1 MEIKQIAPKDP
12 AAKRPFFYLL
22 QEKEIFA
29 GPQTDNRGIQF
40 FYLDS
45 GRLIDSAKITGNVRE
60 EKMLGLLET
69 TGGFRELVHSIGVS
83 VMAKEKDR
91 KADFIFQ
98 MYGNRDPY
106 GSGTNISHT
115 LKCDGIEQIYP
126 LSRENWSGDDK
137 EPGQI
142 RFEFD
147 VPGITATVNV
157 KLYLN
162 DGFEAPEAIEDFNI
176 DYDSA
181 AYKEMIARSLLWKGD
196 VSRIKKVIEKAKSG
210 REVTLAYIG
219 GSITQGAGATPIHT
233 NCYAYQS
240 YKAFAEKYGTGDNVR
255 LIKAGIGGTPSELG
269 VIRFERDVLEYGKN
283 TPDLVFVEFAVNDE
297 GDETNGVCYESL
309 VRKILSLSSHPAV
322 VLLFQVFSY
331 DWNLQERLS
340 PVGYHYHLP
349 MVSLKDAVTEQ
360 FALGKEGGRV
370 LSKNQFFYD
379 AFHPS
384 NIGHK
389 ITAQCIMHLFEEI
402 DKTDEDFEDASGK
415 LPGTFAIGGD
425 FQEVHLLDR
434 EDNRIGA
441 RIECGDFC
449 DMDVKLQSV
458 ERNEDEKQTPQF
470 PCNWFHT
477 AGERPFAMDIICKAL
492 FLIFKDSPSCD
503 AGKARVYVDGE
514 RICTLDPREVG
525 WIHCHAKLIFN
536 DRESRPHKVE
546 VNMEAGQE
554 EKQFTILG
562 FGYVP

>member
-1 MEIKQIAPKDP
+1 MYFP
-12 AAKRPFFYLL
+12 
-22 QEKEIFA
+22 
-29 GPQTDNRGIQF
+29 
-40 FYLDS
+40 
-45 GRLIDSAKITGNVRE
+45 
-60 EKMLGLLET
+60 
-69 TGGFRELVHSIGVS
+69 VH
-83 VMAKEKDR
+83 
-91 KADFIFQ
+91 
-98 MYGNRDPY
+98 
-106 GSGTNISHT
+106 
-115 LKCDGIEQIYP
+115 
-126 LSRENWSGDDK
+126 
-137 EPGQI
+137 
-142 RFEFD
+142 
-147 VPGITATVNV
+147 
-157 KLYLN
+157 
-162 DGFEAPEAIEDFNI
+162 
-176 DYDSA
+176 
-181 AYKEMIARSLLWKGD
+181 
-196 VSRIKKVIEKAKSG
+196 
-210 REVTLAYIG
+210 
-219 GSITQGAGATPIHT
+219 
-233 NCYAYQS
+233 
-240 YKAFAEKYGTGDNVR
+240 
-255 LIKAGIGGTPSELG
+255 
-269 VIRFERDVLEYGKN
+269 
-283 TPDLVFVEFAVNDE
+283 DE

-360 FALGKEGGRV
+360 FALGKEEGRV

-536 DRESRPHKVE
+536 DRESRIHKVE
-546 VNMEAGQE
+546 VKMEEGQE